1 MPIPHDF
8 PPGAGDL
15 RPFTRDTRLC
25 RFLVLP
31 TALLRWGLSPGAV
44 LVYALLLDRAKL
56 SQRSGWTDK
65 RGWVYTVFPIQ
76 ALCQALG
83 RGETTLKRW
92 IRELEA
98 RELIF
103 RTVPLPGGT
112 AWTFVQV
119 PKFSVAEEGTEE
131 PHQVRDPGRNP
142 PGPPAPGSRPKTT
155 STGCSRPSRRS
166 YPHPRPNPAPVRIW
180 RTPGQIWPGEGPN
193 LAPYSSNLT
202 K

>member
-98 RELIF
+98 RELII
-103 RTVPLPGGT
+103 RPVPLPGGP
-112 AWTFVQV
+112 AWTFLQV

-131 PHQVRDPGRNP
+131 PHQVRDPWEEPAWAPRPGQPSKDDIHRMFQTLTEELSTP
-142 PGPPAPGSRPKTT
+142 QAESGPGPDLAD
-155 STGCSRPSRRS
+155 
-166 YPHPRPNPAPVRIW
+166 PRPNLA
-180 RTPGQIWPGEGPN
+180 GGGAESGP
-193 LAPYSSNLT
+193 LFQ
-202 K
+202 

>member
-98 RELIF
+98 R
-103 RTVPLPGGT
+103 
-112 AWTFVQV
+112 
-119 PKFSVAEEGTEE
+119 
-131 PHQVRDPGRNP
+131 
-142 PGPPAPGSRPKTT
+142 
-155 STGCSRPSRRS
+155 
-166 YPHPRPNPAPVRIW
+166 
-180 RTPGQIWPGEGPN
+180 
-193 LAPYSSNLT
+193 
-202 K
+202 

>member
-15 RPFTRDTRLC
+15 RPHRDTRLC
-25 RFLVLP
+25 RALVLSWP
-31 TALLRWGLSPGAV
+31 CCGGASPEAV

-112 AWTFVQV
+112 AWTFLQV
-119 PKFSVAEEGTEE
+119 PKFSVAEEGPEE
-131 PHQVRDPGRNP
+131 PHQVRDPWEEP
-142 PGPPAPGSRPKTT
+142 PGPLAPGSHPKTT
-155 STGCSRPSRRS
+155 STGCSRPRRVITQARS
-166 YPHPRPNPAPVRIW
+166 NPAPS
-180 RTPGQIWPGEGPN
+180 RTVD
-193 LAPYSSNLT
+193 
-202 K
+202 

>member
-83 RGETTLKRW
+83 RDHPETLDPGTGSPGVDLPHRPP
-92 IRELEA
+92 A
-98 RELIF
+98 RGHGMDLSPGAQIL
-103 RTVPLPGGT
+103 RGGGGDGGAPPSPRPLGGT
-112 AWTFVQV
+112 RLGPPPRAAIQRRHPPDV
-119 PKFSVAEEGTEE
+119 PD
-131 PHQVRDPGRNP
+131 PHGGVIHTPGRIRP
-142 PGPPAPGSRPKTT
+142 RSGFGGPQAKSGR
-155 STGCSRPSRRS
+155 GRG
-166 YPHPRPNPAPVRIW
+166 RIW
-180 RTPGQIWPGEGPN
+180 PPIQVT
-193 LAPYSSNLT
+193 
-202 K
+202 